1 MRFRDLM
8 REVFSALDANRGR
21 SLLTILGIV
30 IGIAAVIAMT
40 SLIGGISQALVGELG
55 LDQARMLYISAWT
68 PTRELGET
76 DLEQIEL
83 NVPGYDFVTGLQYSS
98 ANISGGTKTEEGAS
112 LVCVEAAYFDAGTV
126 NFVAGSSF
134 TDRDA
139 SAGSM
144 VIVLSQPVAKKLYG
158 GDGSDAVGKS
168 VKIGNDSFTVIGV
181 AEAANAYQAES
192 YVPYKTAVSRLP
204 DVYDGYAQVIGYAR
218 EDVDAND
225 LADRTRTFLCSY
237 LGIDPDDDE
246 SGYVDVTAMQS
257 MIDQMNATM
266 STFSLMMSAVAGIS
280 LVVGGIGIM
289 NMMLTNVTER
299 IREIGLRKAL
309 GARSSDITKQFLL
322 ESVTLC
328 LVGGFFGILLGYGA
342 SWALTGAAS
351 SLADGMTVTP
361 ALSPTAI
368 AAATGICAGIGIVFG
383 YYPARRA
390 ARLNPVESL
399 RFQ

>member
-1 MRFRDLM
+1 MSFRDLM

-40 SLIGGISQALVGELG
+40 SLIGGVSQALVGELG
-55 LDQARMLYISAWT
+55 LDQSRMLYITGST
-68 PTRELGET
+68 PTRDLDAD

-83 NVPGYDFVTGLQYSS
+83 NVPGYDFVTGVQYTSS
-98 ANISGGTKTEEGAS
+98 NISAGAKTEESAS
-112 LVCVEAAYFDAGTV
+112 LVLVEAQYFDAASV
-126 NFVAGSSF
+126 KFIAGSAFSE
-134 TDRDA
+134 RD
-139 SAGSM
+139 GSTGGM
-144 VIVLSQPVAKKLYG
+144 VIVLGQPVAKKLFG
-158 GDGSDAVGKS
+158 GDGSDAVGRP
-168 VKIGNDSFTVIGV
+168 VKIGNDSYIVVGV
-181 AEAANAYQAES
+181 AEAANSYQTES
-192 YVPYKTAVSRLP
+192 YLPYKTGMSRLA
-204 DVYDGYAQVIGYAR
+204 DGYGGYAQVIGYAK
-218 EDVDAND
+218 EGVDAND
-225 LADRTRTFLCSY
+225 LADRTRTFLYSY
-237 LGIDPDDDE
+237 LNVDPNDDE

-257 MIDQMNATM
+257 MIDQLNATM
-266 STFSLMMSAVAGIS
+266 ATFSLMMSAVAGIS

-328 LVGGFFGILLGYGA
+328 LVGGLIGILLGYGA
-342 SWALTGAAS
+342 SWALTSVAS
-351 SLADGMTVTP
+351 SLTDGMTVTP
-361 ALSPTAI
+361 AISPTTI
-368 AAATGICAGIGIVFG
+368 AAATGICIAIGVGFG

>member
-40 SLIGGISQALVGELG
+40 SLIGGVSQALVGELG
-55 LDQARMLYISAWT
+55 LDQARMLYISGST
-68 PTRELGET
+68 PTRELDEA

-112 LVCVEAAYFDAGTV
+112 LLCVEATYFDAGTV
-126 NFVAGSSF
+126 NFIAGSSF

-168 VKIGNDSFTVIGV
+168 VKIGNDSFTVVGV
-181 AEAANAYQAES
+181 AEAANAYQAEN

-204 DVYDGYAQVIGYAR
+204 DVYDGYAQVIGCHLLVHYSR
-218 EDVDAND
+218 DV
-225 LADRTRTFLCSY
+225 
-237 LGIDPDDDE
+237 
-246 SGYVDVTAMQS
+246 
-257 MIDQMNATM
+257 
-266 STFSLMMSAVAGIS
+266 
-280 LVVGGIGIM
+280 
-289 NMMLTNVTER
+289 
-299 IREIGLRKAL
+299 
-309 GARSSDITKQFLL
+309 
-322 ESVTLC
+322 ESVTFALRPHVAVDSPRLIVSAFLERKPVTCLC
-328 LVGGFFGILLGYGA
+328 KRRLLELDAGKGLAGLEHELRTKLSKPHGLAQLREGYG
-342 SWALTGAAS
+342 T
-351 SLADGMTVTP
+351 
-361 ALSPTAI
+361 
-368 AAATGICAGIGIVFG
+368 
-383 YYPARRA
+383 
-390 ARLNPVESL
+390 
-399 RFQ
+399 